1 LRRTIAERRRL
12 SNLRNLPRRFAG
24 QELTRAFVRA
34 FQLSPV
40 ARALAI
46 TLAARANAQG
56 EAWPQTRRLAEDAG
70 CSATSARRGMRELI
84 AAGILV
90 EHELRAGELFPSG
103 RAASASARITRF
115 QVFNDTEVAAAL
127 KARLTG
133 AQAQQTATEK
143 NAAQLRVAHVR
154 TDSARTAANAETDRD
169 VSGVS
174 DRRHLIGRSRSE
186 RDLNLKKTSNLTGD
200 RARSEDRRAAE
211 AAPSAYGAHRAALER
226 AESRQADGRKRPS
239 ASGAHRAAPE
249 RAESRQEDGP
259 KRPSASGASRAALE
273 RAESRQADGRKR
285 PSAYGAH
292 HAAPERAENPAELKI
307 SVPTSCNDA
316 THAACSALAAYQ
328 GERESYPAAW
338 VNLAILRFADGFSA
352 AELAS
357 ALQQSKKAPW
367 FRDQPGRQSPGFVF
381 ASPDR
386 VAALAELARR
396 ATPAPRIVA
405 RVHAAENSAEKLAQ
419 MTQHETL
426 TKVANLLAGLDSTTT
441 TRRIYR

>member
-1 LRRTIAERRRL
+1 
-12 SNLRNLPRRFAG
+12 
-24 QELTRAFVRA
+24 
-34 FQLSPV
+34 
-40 ARALAI
+40 
-46 TLAARANAQG
+46 
-56 EAWPQTRRLAEDAG
+56 
-70 CSATSARRGMRELI
+70 MRELI

-239 ASGAHRAAPE
+239 ASGAHRAAPERAESRQEDGPKRPSASGASRAAALE